1 MMMHEF
7 NPDSLLVRYLLG
19 EASPEERSHLEAR
32 YVTNAELF
40 EELVAAENDLID
52 AYAGGHLSD
61 SDRRRL
67 EEYFL
72 VTPERR
78 QRVEFAKALL
88 NRFTT
93 EAGEIQRKKDF

>member
-1 MMMHEF
+1 MMHEF
-7 NPDSLLVRYLLG
+7 NPDSLLVHYLLG
-19 EASPEERSHLEAR
+19 EASPEERSHLETK

-40 EELVAAENDLID
+40 EEIVTAENDLID
-52 AYAGGHLSD
+52 AYASGQLPD
-61 SDRRRL
+61 PDCRRF
-67 EEYFL
+67 EENFL